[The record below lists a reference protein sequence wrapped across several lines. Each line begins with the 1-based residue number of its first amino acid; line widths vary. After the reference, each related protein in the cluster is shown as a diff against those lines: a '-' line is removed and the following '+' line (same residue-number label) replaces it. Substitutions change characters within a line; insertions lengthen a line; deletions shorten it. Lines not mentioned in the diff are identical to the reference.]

1 MGPNLWTTTPIPLL
15 EQWLAFSEARHTVL
29 AGNIANLDTPEY
41 RTQDLSVSRFQELLR
56 EALQAPVHPPYQSP
70 GQLPKNL
77 ATREAKL
84 REVNQ
89 RLTSLLRHDGTN
101 VGLEQQIAEI
111 TKNQMM
117 HNLVVSIMNS
127 QFRLLQAAISER
139 V

>member
-29 AGNIANLDTPEY
+29 AANIANLDTPEY

-56 EALQAPVHPPYQSP
+56 EALQAPVRPPYQSP

-77 ATREAKL
+77 GTRDAKL